1 MTKVLQFG
9 TSRLLQAHADL
20 FIHEARGAGQDIGP
34 VTVVKTTPSSERA
47 GRLAALMTGFPV
59 RIRGLSDGQTVD
71 RTIEVASI
79 SRALSAHDDWPALTE
94 AFTTTG
100 LVISNTAE
108 RGYDELPGDADHDW
122 RGSTVPAGF
131 PAKLLKLLVARH
143 AMNERPLLILPTELH
158 ADNGQVL
165 TGILDG
171 LAARWSLPDAF
182 LAWLARDVE
191 CADTLV
197 DRIVSE
203 ALEPA
208 GAIAEPYALWAIR
221 RPRLPVPFTHP
232 AIVVTDDLTPYLRLK
247 LHILNQG
254 HTFLAGIWIAKG
266 RPADV
271 TVLQMLSDPAIRAR
285 LTAEYD
291 SVIIPG
297 FARRGMEA
305 EARAY
310 VDRTMERFLNPF
322 LRHRMSDIAQNH
334 EAKVR
339 LRVDAFR
346 AWVAAGG

>member
-1 MTKVLQFG
+1 MATVLQFG

-20 FIHEARGAGQDIGP
+20 FIHEARAAGQDIGP
-34 VTVVKTTPSSERA
+34 VTVVKTTPGAERA
-47 GRLAALMTGFPV
+47 GRLAALTAGFPV

-71 RTIEVASI
+71 RTVEVASI
-79 SRALSAHDDWPALTE
+79 GRALTADGDWPALAE
-94 AFTTTG
+94 AFAATD

-108 RGYDELPGDADHDW
+108 RGFDELPGDADHDW

-143 AMNERPLLILPTELH
+143 AAHARPLLILPTELH
-158 ADNGQVL
+158 ANNGQVL
-165 TGILDG
+165 TAILGG
-171 LAARWSLPDAF
+171 LASRWGLPETF
-182 LAWLARDVE
+182 RAWLDRDVE

-203 ALEPA
+203 AIEPA

-221 RPRLPVPFTHP
+221 RPRLPLPFSHP
-232 AIVVTDDLTPYLRLK
+232 AIVVTDDLEPWLRLK

-254 HTFLAGIWIAKG
+254 HTFLAGIWIAQG
-266 RPADV
+266 RPAGV

-291 SVIIPG
+291 TVIIPG

-305 EARAY
+305 AARAY

-322 LRHRMSDIAQNH
+322 LRHQMADIAQNH
-334 EAKVR
+334 AAKVR

-346 AWVAAGG
+346 DWVEGR